1 MRPARVR
8 LLFLAALTLVTLALR
23 FWRLGAMPLFGDE
36 AYYLLWADRL
46 APAYLDH
53 PAGIAFLLKLSTTL
67 LGRDELGV
75 RWLNAL
81 LSTACVPLAY
91 TVGRRYVSTLG
102 GLIAA
107 TAVTLGPAYLI
118 TGRVVYPDTLQM
130 VFVLAN
136 LLCLA
141 PLFEGRGSLPR
152 WALFGLTL
160 ALLLNVKLSS
170 GFYPSRWASI
180 CWGRGATFCGSPGCG
195 WRPGW
200 LCWDWRPWWD

>member
-8 LLFLAALTLVTLALR
+8 LLFLAALTLVALALR

-53 PAGIAFLLKLSTTL
+53 PAGIAFLMKLSTTL

-91 TVGRRYVSTLG
+91 AVGRRYVSTLG

-107 TAVTLGPAYLI
+107 TAVALGPAYLI

-130 VFVLAN
+130 VLVLVN

-141 PLFEGRGSLPR
+141 PLLGRARARCRAGPCSASPWR
-152 WALFGLTL
+152 CCST
-160 ALLLNVKLSS
+160 SS
-170 GFYPSRWASI
+170 
-180 CWGRGATFCGSPGCG
+180 
-195 WRPGW
+195 
-200 LCWDWRPWWD
+200 